1 VIVIYSKDN
10 CPFCEKA
17 KALCE
22 MKGYEY
28 TTNKIGVDVQMDEFQ
43 ELFPTARTVP
53 QIVFKNGDRDETVH
67 IGGYTELEQWSAS
80 REFIENMSL

>member
-28 TTNKIGVDVQMDEFQ
+28 KTNKVGVDVQMDEFQ
-43 ELFPTARTVP
+43 ELFPTARSVP
-53 QIVFKNGDRDETVH
+53 QIVFMNPTCDETIH
-67 IGGYTELEQWSAS
+67 IGGYTDLEEWSSA
-80 REFIENMSL
+80 REALKGVTL